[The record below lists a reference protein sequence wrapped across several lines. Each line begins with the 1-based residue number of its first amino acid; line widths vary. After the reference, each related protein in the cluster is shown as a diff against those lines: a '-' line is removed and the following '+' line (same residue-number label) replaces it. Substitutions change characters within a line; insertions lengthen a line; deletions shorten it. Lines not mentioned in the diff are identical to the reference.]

1 MGKIRVRKVCSLK
14 VAAGK
19 ITMGKVGP
27 IEQGACQIQPRKAC
41 SGKILS

>member
-1 MGKIRVRKVCSLK
+1 MGKIRVRKVRALE

-27 IEQGACQIQPRKAC
+27 IEQGACQIQPK
-41 SGKILS
+41 SVMPG